1 MTMKSLRLLLPAIL
15 AVTACAARPRVIG
28 SSKISDTP
36 FNRAVLEAVE
46 SYRTA
51 MERQDTQALL
61 LMASKKY
68 REDSGTPSGSDDY
81 GFDGLR
87 QVLTERLNK
96 VTEVR
101 YSMRYVAMRTNC
113 GSSPAAGCRASV
125 EAMVDASFTVVDAMG
140 NERRPDMRDQSEF
153 VLEWSGD
160 KWLFL
165 SGM

>member
-1 MTMKSLRLLLPAIL
+1 MKSLRLLLPALL
-15 AVTACAARPRVIG
+15 AVTACAGRPRLIG
-28 SSKISDTP
+28 SSKIADTS
-36 FNRAVLEAVE
+36 FNRGVLETIE

-81 GFDGLR
+81 GYDGLR
-87 QVLTERLNK
+87 QVLSDRLGK

-113 GSSPAAGCRASV
+113 SDSPAEGCRASI
-125 EAMVDASFTVVDAMG
+125 EALVDASFTVVDAMG

-153 VLEWSGD
+153 VLEWSGE

>member
-1 MTMKSLRLLLPAIL
+1 MTSLRLLLPML
-15 AVTACAARPRVIG
+15 LVVTACAARPRVIG
-28 SSKISDTP
+28 SSKIVDNA
-36 FNRAVLEAVE
+36 FNRGVLEMIE

-81 GFDGLR
+81 GYEGLR
-87 QVLTERLNK
+87 QVLTDRLGK
-96 VTEVR
+96 VSEVR

-113 GSSPAAGCRASV
+113 GDSPREGCRATV
-125 EAMVDASFTVVDAMG
+125 EAMVDASFTVIDAMG